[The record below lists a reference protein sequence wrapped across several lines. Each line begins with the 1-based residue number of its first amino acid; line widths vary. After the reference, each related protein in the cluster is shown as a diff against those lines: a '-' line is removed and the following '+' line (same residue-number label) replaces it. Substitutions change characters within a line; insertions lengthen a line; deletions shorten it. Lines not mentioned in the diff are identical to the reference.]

1 LVGGRFSHLYIQTTI
16 ALPLYTRS
24 FFVCCTR
31 WIAAHISTDLA
42 ACCTLRPR
50 PIPTR
55 TIHPP
60 HTSHLNLVETSLSR
74 CCFPLASR
82 LARTARRHLEARQRR
97 GSPGTTPQYP
107 SPDRHRPHALPL
119 LYHLAT
125 PSPRIAA
132 RDPETSS
139 VPSHTTSHARSH
151 VSKACTY
158 RLTRPSGSGNT
169 PAPHNETRPTT
180 PSAPHRTAA
189 SPAPALCCTAYSCDR
204 DPRKYTTTLLPAQR
218 HNPSTATA
226 DLT

>member
-1 LVGGRFSHLYIQTTI
+1 M
-16 ALPLYTRS
+16 
-24 FFVCCTR
+24 CCTR

-151 VSKACTY
+151 VSQACTY
-158 RLTRPSGSGNT
+158 RPTRPSGTTRT
-169 PAPHNETRPTT
+169 PAHLHHTRPDHNPIRITRLNGSVACAD
-180 PSAPHRTAA
+180 PMLHYIPLRPRSSEIYYCAAAAAHTAA
-189 SPAPALCCTAYSCDR
+189 
-204 DPRKYTTTLLPAQR
+204 
-218 HNPSTATA
+218 
-226 DLT
+226 